1 MCSEVVG
8 DTDAVVGEAEV
19 ERGLEGRAGVLQAGN
34 VAQLAAGEAAVL
46 ERPDLVGRTDVH
58 LGGKDKG
65 LVGPGHALLGVSRI

>member
-1 MCSEVVG
+1 MFSEVVG

-46 ERPDLVGRTDVH
+46 ERPDLERTDVH

-65 LVGPGHALLGVSRI
+65 AGQFSAVVDLGFS